1 MKLLLD
7 THILLWWLA
16 ADRRLPVRG
25 REAIAAADNLVFI
38 SAVSGWEIAIKKA
51 IGKLNAPDDLAGM
64 LAENQ
69 FLELPLRLAHAEQL
83 ARLPDIHQDPFDRML
98 VAQAMQENLTLVTHD
113 PQLTRYPVETFLV

>member
-51 IGKLNAPDDLAGM
+51 IGKLNAPDNLAGM